1 MNKNTQSILS
11 SSIFMNSDGLKEEK
25 KDNNNSKHPLFY
37 LGGAV
42 FMVGFVLFLYEGGK
56 LFKEWVY

>member
-42 FMVGFVLFLYEGGK
+42 VVVGCVLFLIRK
-56 LFKEWVY
+56 WVY